1 MGGFETY
8 FAAAIREK
16 GVPVTL
22 TLDRDSAQYFVV
34 STETEWRGFVAGSA
48 SAANWNQSGGTY
60 AGGSS
65 ASSTRGLE
73 SSIMLIDAKTK
84 DVVWAYEVHKSS
96 HGALLFGT
104 LAARGQQSLAEACAK
119 HLKEFMETGK

>member
-1 MGGFETY
+1 
-8 FAAAIREK
+8 
-16 GVPVTL
+16 
-22 TLDRDSAQYFVV
+22 
-34 STETEWRGFVAGSA
+34 
-48 SAANWNQSGGTY
+48 
-60 AGGSS
+60 
-65 ASSTRGLE
+65 
-73 SSIMLIDAKTK
+73 MLIDAKTK